1 MSGGFLALAFKLERV
16 RKIPNRNLDRTV
28 DIALG
33 NDLQILA
40 AAQGVLRVSGQ
51 GQGDPGEGDAGVFG
65 IDALIARAL
74 DHAGD
79 RPITGGI
86 VIGRLVIRI
95 KLKPA
100 AFKGDAVQRSRVFQL
115 VTELDIQVHLAAGEY
130 ADGILLYEIPERS
143 YPDRCHSPLD
153 VRNGVCMLGV
163 STKFQALHIQR
174 CLIGDLGVL
183 FDNVRGGIGI
193 VIVRRSAID
202 AVLNGNV
209 IVDQIRGGLCQRR
222 PLSIEDR
229 IFSYSNLFLSLVH
242 ALRLL
247 IPASEVIALQRGI
260 ICAHRGVPARQVIRR
275 IGDRNICRY
284 TGGPI
289 GVIGQLIDIDLTV
302 QVPDVCAKECFAL
315 VTGRAVI
322 LFQVHPFADPIEVKV
337 LITVMLH
344 EITACLDLGAQNV
357 LLLWG
362 HGSCRYQL
370 AQRCPTATVSI
381 VCHATFNFDQFV
393 LSVDRLKINIH
404 RGRIRGERPRAGDRH
419 IFVRHNEFL
428 VRLRDLRVGLIT
440 LYRPAVERPKAGA
453 AFVRAGHTL
462 LGRVKQCDG
471 RRLRILC
478 GIHRSRNSFRG
489 WRSEHIFYRVGRPL
503 GDVDAE
509 EFCRATLGNRYLI
522 NQVAADGNLNF

>member
-1 MSGGFLALAFKLERV
+1 MR
-16 RKIPNRNLDRTV
+16 RNLDRTV
-28 DIALG
+28 DVALG
-33 NDLQILA
+33 NDVQFRVT
-40 AAQGVLRVSGQ
+40 AQFTLRFSGQ
-51 GQGDPGEGDAGVFG
+51 GQGDPGKGDDG
-65 IDALIARAL
+65 IVGIRFVPRIF

-115 VTELDIQVHLAAGEY
+115 VTELDIQVHLAVGEY
-130 ADGILLYEIPERS
+130 VDGIVLYEIPERS
-143 YPDRCHSPLD
+143 CPDRCHSPLD

-163 STKFQALHIQR
+163 STKIQVLHIQR
-174 CLIGDLGVL
+174 GLIGDLGVL
-183 FDNVRGGIGI
+183 FDNVHGGIGI
-193 VIVRRSAID
+193 VTVLRIAID
-202 AVLNGNV
+202 AMLNGNV

-302 QVPDVCAKECFAL
+302 QVPDVCAKGCFAL

-322 LFQVHPFADPIEVKV
+322 SFQVHPFADPIEVKV
-337 LITVMLH
+337 LITVVLH

-362 HGSCRYQL
+362 HGSCRS
-370 AQRCPTATVSI
+370 QRCPTATVSI
-381 VCHATFNFDQFV
+381 VCHAAFNFDQFV
-393 LSVDRLKINIH
+393 LSVDRLKIDIY
-404 RGRIRGERPRAGDRH
+404 RGPGRCDLICIRIPTIFAGMRSCLGGREVK
-419 IFVRHNEFL
+419 F
-428 VRLRDLRVGLIT
+428 
-440 LYRPAVERPKAGA
+440 A
-453 AFVRAGHTL
+453 AFYSTFFVAVL
-462 LGRVKQCDG
+462 ADLIM
-471 RRLRILC
+471 LA
-478 GIHRSRNSFRG
+478 
-489 WRSEHIFYRVGRPL
+489 VGS
-503 GDVDAE
+503 
-509 EFCRATLGNRYLI
+509 
-522 NQVAADGNLNF
+522 

>member
-1 MSGGFLALAFKLERV
+1 
-16 RKIPNRNLDRTV
+16 
-28 DIALG
+28 
-33 NDLQILA
+33 
-40 AAQGVLRVSGQ
+40 
-51 GQGDPGEGDAGVFG
+51 
-65 IDALIARAL
+65 
-74 DHAGD
+74 
-79 RPITGGI
+79 
-86 VIGRLVIRI
+86 
-95 KLKPA
+95 
-100 AFKGDAVQRSRVFQL
+100 
-115 VTELDIQVHLAAGEY
+115 
-130 ADGILLYEIPERS
+130 
-143 YPDRCHSPLD
+143 
-153 VRNGVCMLGV
+153 MLGV

-193 VIVRRSAID
+193 VTVLRIAID

-302 QVPDVCAKECFAL
+302 QVPDVCAKGCFAL

-322 LFQVHPFADPIEVKV
+322 SFQVHPFADPIEVKV
-337 LITVMLH
+337 LITVVLH

-362 HGSCRYQL
+362 HGSCCYQL

-393 LSVDRLKINIH
+393 LSVDRLKIDIY
-404 RGRIRGERPRAGDRH
+404 RSGREGRIFTVVVPAILAGVCSDRSGGYGFKLTVNRRALFTAARTLTDLLVLTGSLLHAFDMFPFPVVVKRTCILAHFCFSTVGALVHGIALLRAGGGNFLNELVELMVLAVFSVDRVVAE
-419 IFVRHNEFL
+419 IDAALINKGNLVKQPTFIL
-428 VRLRDLRVGLIT
+428 VRIIPFPRIT
-440 LYRPAVERPKAGA
+440 VIPDVFNLPFS
-453 AFVRAGHTL
+453 AF
-462 LGRVKQCDG
+462 
-471 RRLRILC
+471 RRFGNHDRI
-478 GIHRSRNSFRG
+478 GKS
-489 WRSEHIFYRVGRPL
+489 
-503 GDVDAE
+503 
-509 EFCRATLGNRYLI
+509 
-522 NQVAADGNLNF
+522 

>member
-1 MSGGFLALAFKLERV
+1 
-16 RKIPNRNLDRTV
+16 
-28 DIALG
+28 
-33 NDLQILA
+33 
-40 AAQGVLRVSGQ
+40 
-51 GQGDPGEGDAGVFG
+51 
-65 IDALIARAL
+65 
-74 DHAGD
+74 
-79 RPITGGI
+79 
-86 VIGRLVIRI
+86 
-95 KLKPA
+95 
-100 AFKGDAVQRSRVFQL
+100 
-115 VTELDIQVHLAAGEY
+115 
-130 ADGILLYEIPERS
+130 
-143 YPDRCHSPLD
+143 
-153 VRNGVCMLGV
+153 MLGV

-174 CLIGDLGVL
+174 CLIGYLGVL

-202 AVLNGNV
+202 AVRNGNV

-222 PLSIEDR
+222 PLSIEVR
-229 IFSYSNLFLSLVH
+229 IFSYSNRFLSLVH

-302 QVPDVCAKECFAL
+302 QVPGPYRSVAI
-315 VTGRAVI
+315 TGRAVVS
-322 LFQVHPFADPIEVKV
+322 FQLHPFADPIEVKV
-337 LITVMLH
+337 LITVVLH

-404 RGRIRGERPRAGDRH
+404 RGLGR
-419 IFVRHNEFL
+419 
-428 VRLRDLRVGLIT
+428 RDLICIRIPTNCAGMLSLHGGHGGKIAIYWIFFFVAVLADLIMFAVG
-440 LYRPAVERPKAGA
+440 
-453 AFVRAGHTL
+453 
-462 LGRVKQCDG
+462 
-471 RRLRILC
+471 
-478 GIHRSRNSFRG
+478 S
-489 WRSEHIFYRVGRPL
+489 
-503 GDVDAE
+503 
-509 EFCRATLGNRYLI
+509 
-522 NQVAADGNLNF
+522 